1 MTKRAG
7 LAARSKAV
15 TAAMAAHG
23 GDTAPAA
30 PTPAPTAEQTA
41 PKART
46 VGLTLRLDEDRHG
59 ALMDVAHALSKQRG
73 RRVSVHSLLVEAVD
87 LVLERHA
94 AGE

>member
-1 MTKRAG
+1 MTKRTG
-7 LAARSKAV
+7 FAARSKSIS
-15 TAAMAAHG
+15 AAMTAHRG
-23 GDTAPAA
+23 EAEPEVPNVA
-30 PTPAPTAEQTA
+30 PTNDQMA

-46 VGLTLRLDEDRHG
+46 VGLTLRLDQDRHG

-87 LVLERHA
+87 LVLERHG